1 MRTLGLDIGGA
12 NIKAADADGPARS
25 LPFPLWEQPDRLA
38 DALAELIARFPQ
50 PDRFAVTMTGEL
62 ADCFRTKAEGV
73 DRILM
78 AVETI
83 AEGRPTVVWQ
93 TGAEFVSPEIAREI
107 PLLVAAANWHAL
119 ATWVGRILPKES
131 FAILL
136 DIGSTTTDIIP
147 LTNGVPTPI
156 GLTDTER
163 LCAGELVYTGVRRTP
178 IVALAHEVPW
188 RDGTCPLAAELF
200 ATTNDIYIL
209 TGDLPEDE
217 ADTDTAN
224 NRPAT
229 REASI
234 DRLARMLCADTTE
247 VSPDEI
253 QSLAAHLSKIQE
265 ERISAAIDQV
275 LQSQNDTPTHV
286 LTSGAG
292 SFLAQR
298 VVKSHP
304 RLQGC
309 EQIDLARTFADRFS
323 EAACAFAVAR
333 LAVERDV

>member
-12 NIKAADADGPARS
+12 NTKAADADGPARS
-25 LPFPLWEQPDRLA
+25 LAFPLWEQPDRLTE
-38 DALAELIARFPQ
+38 ALSELISRFPA

-73 DRILM
+73 DRILT
-78 AVETI
+78 AVETV
-83 AEGRPTVVWQ
+83 ADGRPIVVWQ
-93 TGAEFVSPEIAREI
+93 TGAEFVSPEVAREI

-119 ATWVGRILPKES
+119 ATWVGRILPKAS
-131 FAILL
+131 FAILI
-136 DIGSTTTDIIP
+136 DIGSTTTDLIP
-147 LTNGVPTPI
+147 LTNGVPTPV

-163 LCAGELVYTGVRRTP
+163 LCACELVYTGVRRTP
-178 IVALAHEVPW
+178 IVALAHQVPW

-200 ATTNDIYIL
+200 ATTNDLYIL

-217 ADTDTAN
+217 TDTDTAN

-247 VSPDEI
+247 VTPDEI
-253 QSLAAHLSKIQE
+253 ESLASHLSQTQAEQIA
-265 ERISAAIDQV
+265 AAIDRV
-275 LQSQNDTPTHV
+275 LQAQNQVPTHV
-286 LTSGAG
+286 LTSGSG
-292 SFLAQR
+292 SFLAER
-298 VVKSHP
+298 VVESHP
-304 RLQGC
+304 QLQGC
-309 EQIDLARTFADRFS
+309 ERIDLARMFADRIS

-333 LAVERDV
+333 LAIERDV